1 MTIFGRVLRT
11 ARTWR
16 SSTPLRQ
23 TLILLRARSHLTFH
37 FLLAV
42 SATDIGISKPALC
55 TIPGAVEG
63 RKVSIKIQIP
73 ATRDAAQLIA
83 NIASDL
89 GLIYVFLPYFS
100 Y

>member
-42 SATDIGISKPALC
+42 SATAVLS
-55 TIPGAVEG
+55 TNFIPILLRLRIRG
-63 RKVSIKIQIP
+63 RNP
-73 ATRDAAQLIA
+73 CG
-83 NIASDL
+83 N
-89 GLIYVFLPYFS
+89 
-100 Y
+100 

>member
-1 MTIFGRVLRT
+1 MFSHYADAAEFEVFHESVKRRDLSIQSTDT
-11 ARTWR
+11 A
-16 SSTPLRQ
+16 
-23 TLILLRARSHLTFH
+23 
-37 FLLAV
+37 LANALNG
-42 SATDIGISKPALC
+42 SYLDSNDIGISKPALC